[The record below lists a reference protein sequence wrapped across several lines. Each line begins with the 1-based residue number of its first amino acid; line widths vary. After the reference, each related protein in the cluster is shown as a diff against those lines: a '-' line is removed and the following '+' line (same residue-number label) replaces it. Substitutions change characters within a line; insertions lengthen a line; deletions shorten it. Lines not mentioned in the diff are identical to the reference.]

1 MDLGTS
7 IIGVII
13 IITCVLP
20 FVLISIKKRK
30 QHKKVIDNLSNIAKM
45 NKATI
50 ETNEIWNQSAIG
62 FDATNKMLF
71 FSKKASDSDTFE
83 ALNLSE
89 IQKSSIAKFQNNNQP
104 INRLEL
110 KFEFNDK
117 SKSDKS
123 IEFYNQNETLSLV
136 NELELIEKWNTII
149 TKSI

>member
-20 FVLISIKKRK
+20 FVLICIKKRK

-71 FSKKASDSDTFE
+71 FSKKASESGTFE

-89 IQKSSIAKFQNNNQP
+89 IIKSSVVKYQNNNQP

-117 SKSDKS
+117 NKSDKS

-136 NELELIEKWNTII
+136 NELELIEKWNSII

>member
-71 FSKKASDSDTFE
+71 FSKKASDSSTFE

-89 IQKSSIAKFQNNNQP
+89 IQKSSVVKFQNNNQP

-117 SKSDKS
+117 NKSDKS
-123 IEFYNQNETLSLV
+123 IEFYNQNETLSLF